1 MQYFLLPSVYRAESI
16 YKELKKMRK
25 RQLKAFTMMA
35 AGMMVCGCSYDDFG
49 GYYAAYDEMGI
60 APSMVEQ
67 QGGDQFAEFE
77 DNPFVRTSD
86 ENVSTF
92 SVDADG
98 AAYSI
103 MRRYVK
109 MGYTLDKGYATY
121 PGYTLDKH
129 SVRIEEYL
137 NYFTFDYAD
146 PVDNEAVAI
155 NADLGWC
162 PWNAEHRLLRLG
174 LKGKPLQK
182 APLANYVFLIDVSGS
197 MDSPDKIELL
207 KSGLVELVG
216 QLNPNDKISIITYSG
231 AVRKLL
237 EATKVS
243 EASKIKKAIGKL
255 NAFGCTNGGKALKM
269 AYEEALSNY
278 IEGGNNRVIL
288 GTDGDFNV
296 GVTSTD
302 ALVEMVESYAKK
314 GIYMTCCG
322 FGTGN
327 LNDAMMEKIS
337 NAGNGTYQYI
347 DSENEMMKVFAH
359 ETGKFTSVA
368 NDTKC
373 QVTFDSTLVSSYRLI
388 GYENRVMSK
397 EDFADDTKDA
407 GEIGA
412 GQTIT
417 ALYEIVPTEA
427 FLKWPYSKTLRHQ
440 IATFDVRYKTSLGS
454 ESRPLSLDILIE
466 DYVGDRLGATPE
478 ELAQRLSVPSPSE
491 NLRFAAG
498 VAAYGMV
505 LRQSEYRGDAD
516 IDMAIR
522 LVDGARSFDP
532 HGYRAEL
539 VKLMQKINQSAW
551 FNE

>member
-1 MQYFLLPSVYRAESI
+1 
-16 YKELKKMRK
+16 MRK
-25 RQLKAFTMMA
+25 KLLKAFTMVA
-35 AGMMVCGCSYDDFG
+35 AGMMICGCNDDLG
-49 GYYAAYDEMGI
+49 GYYTDYEMDFV
-60 APSMVEQ
+60 PPMMEQ
-67 QGGDQFAEFE
+67 EGGDRFDEFK
-77 DNPFVRTSD
+77 DNPFIRTSD

-103 MRRYVK
+103 MRRYVN
-109 MGYTLDKGYATY
+109 MGYTLDKGYAAY
-121 PGYTLDKH
+121 PGYTLDKN

-146 PVDNEAVAI
+146 PVGNEAVAI

-162 PWNAEHRLLRLG
+162 PWNSEHRLLRLG
-174 LKGKPLQK
+174 LKGKTLPQ

-197 MDSPDKIELL
+197 MDSLDKIELL
-207 KSGLVELVG
+207 KSGLVELVD
-216 QLNPNDKISIITYSG
+216 QLNPDDKISIITYSG
-231 AVRKLL
+231 AVKKLL
-237 EATKVS
+237 KATKVS
-243 EASKIKKAIGKL
+243 EASKIKKAIGEL
-255 NAFGCTNGGKALKM
+255 NAWGCTNGGKALKM
-269 AYEEALSNY
+269 AYEEALANY

-314 GIYMTCCG
+314 GVYMTCCG

-359 ETGKFTSVA
+359 EMGKFMSVA

-373 QVTFDSTLVSSYRLI
+373 QITFDSTLVSSYRLI

-397 EDFADDTKDA
+397 EDFTDDTKDA

-440 IATFDVRYKTSLGS
+440 VATFDVRYKTSLGT
-454 ESRPLSLDILIE
+454 ESRPLSLDIVIE
-466 DYVGDRLGATPE
+466 DYVGERDGSTPE
-478 ELAQRLSVPSPSE
+478 ELERRLAVPSASD

-505 LRQSEYRGDAD
+505 LRQSEYKGSAT
-516 IDMAIR
+516 IEMASE

-532 HGYRAEL
+532 NGYRAEL
-539 VKLMQKINQSAW
+539 VMLMRKVQQK
-551 FNE
+551 FRPMNE